1 MKSARWALPMLLVLA
16 CGGSESGKPGTG
28 TGATG
33 VPPGTEPGQG
43 VPGTPGVPG
52 APGVPGVGGTCADGT
67 GTAAEET
74 LLWKR
79 GAALAADLG
88 NALALSETELCTEVS
103 DIPCTEVHRAPL
115 GRADPFGTGL
125 LEPVQSPLAT
135 TALATDRLALSAC
148 SARVDKDS
156 AGSPAVFQGVP
167 LGDQPLAADAV
178 ARRTTAEQLATLLYT
193 RMLARRPTSPEVDVL
208 AELAVGNDGAPVSA
222 RSFAKLACFAVA
234 TTSEF
239 VLY

>member
-1 MKSARWALPMLLVLA
+1 VKRIRRSWALPVLLVVA
-16 CGGSESGKPGTG
+16 CGGGESAKPGAGPGVTGAPPGLQPGTG
-28 TGATG
+28 APGARG
-33 VPPGTEPGQG
+33 
-43 VPGTPGVPG
+43 PG
-52 APGVPGVGGTCADGT
+52 APGAGGTCADGT

-88 NALALSETELCTEVS
+88 NALALSEMELCTEVS
-103 DIPCTEVHRAPL
+103 EIPCTEVHRAPL

-125 LEPVQSPLAT
+125 FEPVTNPLAT
-135 TALATDRLALSAC
+135 TALATERLALSAC

-156 AGSPAVFQGVP
+156 AGSPAVFQGWA
-167 LGDQPLAADAV
+167 LGDQALTGDPS
-178 ARRTTAEQLATLLYT
+178 ARRALVEQLATLLYK
-193 RMLARRPTSPEVDVL
+193 RMLSRLPTSAEVDVL
-208 AELAVGNDGAPVSA
+208 AELAVGNDGAPVTA
-222 RSFAKLACFAVA
+222 RSFAKLACFAIA